1 MSFLV
6 YLKGIKCKISLLSW
20 EYEANMS
27 EIEKVLLIEKV
38 STSVSLDACGYWK
51 TMERQ
56 YGR

>member
-1 MSFLV
+1 
-6 YLKGIKCKISLLSW
+6 
-20 EYEANMS
+20 MS
-27 EIEKVLLIEKV
+27 ETRILPMMEIVLLIVKV